1 MKRFDL
7 IIIGAAVLL
16 AVILLVLSGRPGE
29 DAAYAVVYVN
39 DTEYARLPLDT
50 PTLFTVEQDG
60 GKVNVIEV
68 RDGGVLMKTASC
80 HNQLCVQQGHLTA
93 EKAQSAALANWII
106 CLPNG
111 VSIELKEETP

>member
-7 IIIGAAVLL
+7 IIIGAALLL
-16 AVILLVLSGRPGE
+16 ALLLLVLLERPKG
-29 DAAYAVVYVN
+29 DAAVAVVYVN
-39 DTEYARLPLDT
+39 DAEYAQLPLDV
-50 PTLFTVEQDG
+50 PTLFTVEQENG
-60 GKVNVIEV
+60 RVNVIEI
-68 RDGGVLMKTASC
+68 RDGGVLMASSSC
-80 HNQLCVQQGHLTA
+80 HNQLCVQQGHLTM